1 MSKDTKKE
9 DIEETINET
18 SELNDTDIN
27 KEETQEDVE
36 NVEEKEEEPKT
47 ELELA
52 QDQVEELGK
61 KLQETNDKYMRLSA
75 EFDNYRK
82 RTLKERM
89 DLIKT
94 ASEKVFLDILP
105 VMDNFER
112 AMKAMDTASEVE
124 PVIEGINLIYSKFS
138 DFLKSNGLEVIETEN
153 KDFDIDLHEAITKMP
168 APTEDMKGKII
179 DCVERGYKMNEKV
192 IRYAK
197 VVVGE

>member
-112 AMKAMDTASEVE
+112 AMKAMDTSNEVE

>member
-9 DIEETINET
+9 DIEEALNET
-18 SELNDTDIN
+18 PEMNETEN
-27 KEETQEDVE
+27 NQKENQEDVKD
-36 NVEEKEEEPKT
+36 VEEKEEEPKT

-61 KLQETNDKYMRLSA
+61 KLQETSDKYIRLSA

-112 AMKAMDTASEVE
+112 AMKAMDTASEVD
-124 PVIEGINLIYSKFS
+124 PVIEGINLIYTKFS
-138 DFLKSNGLEVIETEN
+138 DFLKANGLEVIET
-153 KDFDIDLHEAITKMP
+153 KDQDFDIDLHEAITKMP

>member
-18 SELNDTDIN
+18 SELKDTDIN

-52 QDQVEELGK
+52 QEQVEELGK

-112 AMKAMDTASEVE
+112 AMKAMDTATEVE

>member
-124 PVIEGINLIYSKFS
+124 PVVEGINLIYSKFS

>member
-9 DIEETINET
+9 DIEEAINET

-112 AMKAMDTASEVE
+112 AMKAMDTATEVD

-168 APTEDMKGKII
+168 APTEEMKGKII